1 MPLLRRRRG
10 RIARPRRAPPDRRPR
25 GGDRLARRSTPGR
38 HTPAGDESAGPCR
51 WRVFQFRAPAAQE
64 AREADRRTRPSSRS
78 AGRRPLPEGALRVGS
93 ELLTTGSVIAAFFAG
108 GVALF
113 APCCIVFLAPSYL
126 AGAIRNRRWRLLPLT
141 FIFAAGL
148 ALVLVPLTM
157 GMSLLAGVIAR
168 YHAPLYYAGGT
179 LMIALALLA
188 LSGRMWSLP
197 SIMRTPD
204 TTRGDSASFFA
215 LGVFSGI
222 ASSCCAPVLVGV
234 MTLSALS
241 GSAVGGL
248 ALGLAFVF
256 GMVFPL
262 FVMALVWDR
271 ARLGER
277 KLFRAKL
284 VRIRLG
290 ARVLVTNTLNVGVA
304 VAFVVMGGFIIALA
318 GSADMTGGTAFQ
330 ASAGQALAGLFL
342 RIQRWTRPVPEPVL
356 GLALL
361 ALAAVFVWATL
372 VGRSRRPAPPSQG
385 SGIDVPPTGDR
396 PTDGDDTPPCHETST
411 NQGSGR

>member
-1 MPLLRRRRG
+1 MG
-10 RIARPRRAPPDRRPR
+10 
-25 GGDRLARRSTPGR
+25 
-38 HTPAGDESAGPCR
+38 
-51 WRVFQFRAPAAQE
+51 
-64 AREADRRTRPSSRS
+64 AD
-78 AGRRPLPEGALRVGS
+78 
-93 ELLTTGSVIAAFFAG
+93 LLTTGSIVAAFFAG

-126 AGAIRNRRWRLLPLT
+126 AGAVKNRLWRLLPLT

-157 GMSLLAGVIAR
+157 GMSLLAGAIAR

-179 LMIALALLA
+179 LMIVLALLA
-188 LSGRMWSLP
+188 LSGKMWSLP
-197 SIMRTPD
+197 SVMRTPD
-204 TTRGDSASFFA
+204 TRRGDSASFFA

-241 GSAVGGL
+241 GSAIGGL

-262 FVMALVWDR
+262 FVMALLWDR

-277 KLFRAKL
+277 TLFRAKL

-290 ARVLVTNTLNVGVA
+290 TRLLVTNTLNVGVA
-304 VAFVVMGGFIIALA
+304 VAFAVMGGFIIALA

-330 ASAGQALAGLFL
+330 ASAGQALADVFL
-342 RIQRWTRPVPEPVL
+342 RIQRWTEPVPEPVL

-372 VGRSRRPAPPSQG
+372 VGRRSHPAPPSDG
-385 SGIDVPPTGDR
+385 GTDVPPTDDL
-396 PTDGDDTPPCHETST
+396 PTDGDDAPSCHETPAH
-411 NQGSGR
+411 QGSGR